1 MEKVFSPILWLV
13 LFCWHCLLQE
23 GLNGAEISGHP
34 YLKKKKTPSV
44 DTNLTLF
51 TKKKKKK
58 ELKMDHRPN
67 YKCHTLKLLDDKIG
81 ENLDDPEYSHGFLD
95 TTPKA

>member
-34 YLKKKKTPSV
+34 YLKKKNTECRHRL
-44 DTNLTLF
+44 DTLH
-51 TKKKKKK
+51 KKKKKK

>member
-34 YLKKKKTPSV
+34 YL
-44 DTNLTLF
+44 
-51 TKKKKKK
+51 KKKKKK